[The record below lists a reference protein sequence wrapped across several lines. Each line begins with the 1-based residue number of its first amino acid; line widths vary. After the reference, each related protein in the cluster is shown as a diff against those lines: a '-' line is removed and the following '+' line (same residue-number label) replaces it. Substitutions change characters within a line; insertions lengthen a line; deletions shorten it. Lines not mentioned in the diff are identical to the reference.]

1 MKQIIT
7 ISTLFMAAFGLLF
20 YGCYPRTGQPING
33 QPERQLS
40 SEDWSKQ
47 GISFIDSHRYEEAIK
62 ALTKALEINPRNAEA
77 YYNRGYAWRMN
88 GDLMQALADF
98 KMVLSLMP
106 NNKQV
111 KASVAILENEIMWE
125 KTGKK
130 YFRRR
135 MHDSTKN
142 K

>member
-1 MKQIIT
+1 MKQII
-7 ISTLFMAAFGLLF
+7 ISTLFMAACGLLF

-33 QPERQLS
+33 QPEKQLS

-77 YYNRGYAWRMN
+77 YYNRGYAWRMK
-88 GDLMQALADF
+88 GDLVQALTDF
-98 KMVLSLMP
+98 KMALSLMP
-106 NNKQV
+106 DNKQV
-111 KASVAILENEIMWE
+111 KTSVDIVENEIMWK

-130 YFRRR
+130 YFRR
-135 MHDSTKN
+135 HINNSIK

>member
-7 ISTLFMAAFGLLF
+7 ISTLFMAACVLLF

-33 QPERQLS
+33 QLERQFS

-47 GISFIDSHRYEEAIK
+47 GLSFIDSHRYEEAIK

-77 YYNRGYAWRMN
+77 YYNRGYAWRMK
-88 GDLMQALADF
+88 GELVQALTDF
-98 KMVLSLMP
+98 KMALSLMP

-111 KASVAILENEIMWE
+111 KVSVDILKNEIMWKE
-125 KTGKK
+125 TRKK

-135 MHDSTKN
+135 MDDSTK